1 MQFVRGDLMGISLG
15 GSKLGPV
22 SEMNVVPLIDILL
35 VLLIIFM
42 AVCPQIEYGLPADL
56 PQQTISEAPPPPGV
70 IVVEVSGDGTLRI
83 NQHPV
88 EWQDLQ
94 ARLREIF
101 RMRAR
106 RVAFL
111 RGDSALEFGVIAR
124 AMDVMRGSGITTV
137 GLMTPELENVR

>member
-1 MQFVRGDLMGISLG
+1 MGISLG

-42 AVCPQIEYGLPADL
+42 AVCPQMQYGLPADL
-56 PQQTISEAPPPPGV
+56 PQQTETGLLAPPPYV
-70 IVVEVSGDGTLRI
+70 IVVQVFGDGTLRI
-83 NQHPV
+83 NQDPV

-94 ARLREIF
+94 ARLEEIF
-101 RMRAR
+101 KMRAS
-106 RVAFL
+106 RVAFV
-111 RGDSALEFGVIAR
+111 RGDSDIEFGAIAR
-124 AMDVMRGSGITTV
+124 AIDVMRGSGITTV